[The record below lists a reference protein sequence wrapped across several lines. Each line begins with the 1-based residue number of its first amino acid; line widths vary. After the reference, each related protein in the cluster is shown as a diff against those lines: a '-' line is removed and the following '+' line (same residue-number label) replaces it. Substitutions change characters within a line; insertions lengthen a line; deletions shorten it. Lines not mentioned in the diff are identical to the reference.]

1 MARIETYGRDT
12 VVTGLDKVL
21 GTDRESGKATKNY
34 EMSAIK
40 AYILD
45 GADPSAGGQMKITSV
60 IQDQPINN
68 IETPAE
74 LLNDLDPSLEI
85 GSYEVLIVSLTF
97 NDLAN
102 DSALTTNVYMFNK
115 VDVTVGYEEYVSTMN
130 DFILLSSKVEGSE
143 TDYSQIISNVGS
155 GSINIYKGFNTTTN
169 SNEMKTI
176 MESNSGSQFLYEDSS
191 SPSDIKQRG
200 LNSSDLNVVSTD
212 DEVQLNT
219 SSINENLGG
228 ETAIYKGYTNNK
240 HQFKTIKSS
249 DSSVSITSSADTI
262 DLTVVESTPNEP
274 IERDFYITGDGQT
287 NPLVFNSDF
296 EGGLI
301 ATTRTLIK
309 EVNGF
314 KYYRVEVKGQLKM
327 PLSLGGFPN
336 IIIDMPSD
344 YKPLLGSLV
353 ESAPVIIVGGVSYDN
368 SANTQDYVGY
378 NVELNNFELY
388 STYQGSANS
397 AQGYISLD
405 YYSSNRPYPTYDPTG
420 SNLSIEITQA
430 DCSTT
435 IDGSL
440 TYQQVYSSNDN
451 VIPSGNLYQ
460 YNVSAGDVLYSDS
473 GRTTPFN
480 GNNEQYFIFA
490 TATDGTPVIQNFVVR
505 YQVSSA
511 GVVSNIVD
519 CTLP

>member
-68 IETPAE
+68 IETPAA

-200 LNSSDLNVVSTD
+200 LTSSDLNVVSTD

-228 ETAIYKGYTNNK
+228 ETAVYKGYTNNK
-240 HQFKTIKSS
+240 HQFRTIKSS

-262 DLTVVESTPNEP
+262 DLSSNA
-274 IERDFYITGDGQT
+274 ISRDFYLTGDTQ
-287 NPLVFNSDF
+287 NPVTFGTDFN
-296 EGGLI
+296 GGLV
-301 ATTRTLIK
+301 ATTRTFLK
-309 EVNGF
+309 QVNGF
-314 KYYRVEVKGQLKM
+314 NYYRVEIRGQI
-327 PLSLGGFPN
+327 SVSGT
-336 IIIDMPSD
+336 
-344 YKPLLGSLV
+344 V
-353 ESAPVIIVGGVSYDN
+353 ESDNPIVSLPLGYRPISNTLTSLDSPIKIGLISVSTGAFNNYDVFFNYEDEQAFVSSDLTGVSGDAYIN
-368 SANTQDYVGY
+368 LT
-378 NVELNNFELY
+378 
-388 STYQGSANS
+388 
-397 AQGYISLD
+397 YISSD
-405 YYSSNRPYPTYDPTG
+405 RPTPSVVNDG
-420 SNLSIEITQA
+420 SNYAFEITQA

-435 IDGSL
+435 MDGSL
-440 TYQQVYSSNDN
+440 TYQQVYSSRDDGTIVNGDIFYTDSSKT
-451 VIPSGNLYQ
+451 IPFDGNAAQ
-460 YNVSAGDVLYSDS
+460 H
-473 GRTTPFN
+473 
-480 GNNEQYFIFA
+480 FIYI
-490 TATDGTPVIQNFVVR
+490 TAIDGTPVYQNFLLR
-505 YQVSSA
+505 YQVSSI
-511 GVVSNIVD
+511 GVVSNIIN